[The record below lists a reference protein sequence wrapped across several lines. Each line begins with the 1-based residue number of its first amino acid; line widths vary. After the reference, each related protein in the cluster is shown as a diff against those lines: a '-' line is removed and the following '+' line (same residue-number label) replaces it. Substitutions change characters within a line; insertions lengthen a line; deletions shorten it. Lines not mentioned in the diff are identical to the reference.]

1 MAILRGAQFAERGI
15 ALDRFADPLAAI
27 LTVFEDL
34 DLTATSTTTIYTV
47 PTGKTAIILGCLLRI
62 KSANT
67 VTVDAAASLGINP
80 STTDLFAAET
90 LVGVQS
96 ISDVWSFWKDT
107 SGGLVANSA
116 DLVDLDVSV
125 AATATTLTCDVFV
138 IGLLI

>member
-1 MAILRGAQFAERGI
+1 MSNEF
-15 ALDRFADPLAAI
+15 
-27 LTVFEDL
+27 
-34 DLTATSTTTIYTV
+34 
-47 PTGKTAIILGCLLRI
+47 TGKTAIILGCLLRI

-107 SGGLVANSA
+107 SVGLVANSA
-116 DLVDLDVSV
+116 DLVDLDVTV
-125 AATATTLTCDVFV
+125 AATAATLTCDVFV